1 MIVQARTDL
10 FAAYWIFGRSEV
22 ESPDHI
28 GYIYFLNGSSMQTNM
43 KDSENSTYKGRFRKG
58 ETRADSSSTAKEH
71 VGPASGVIFDIR
83 SNTKGVLQEALRQE
97 FFGAVEVALVM
108 EHGPCVSQ
116 VNISGISMIQRPNI
130 QRLMKMTESLGYKTP
145 LMTSSAT
152 IE

>member
-1 MIVQARTDL
+1 VIVQTRTDL
-10 FAAYWIFGRSEV
+10 FAVYWIFSRSKV

-28 GYIYFLNGSSMQTNM
+28 GYVYFLDGSSIQIRL
-43 KDSENSTYKGRFRKG
+43 KDSKNGTYKGRFRKG

-71 VGPASGVIFDIR
+71 VGPTSGIIFDIR

-97 FFGAVEVALVM
+97 FFRAVEVALVV

-116 VNISGISMIQRPNI
+116 VNISGISILQRPNI

-145 LMTSSAT
+145 LITSSST